1 MEAVVGDAKFGHEF
15 ECDVDAAESV
25 IEGICAVVPWAFE
38 RGGTE
43 RVGAITAEG
52 VPVADG
58 KSQPVPHAAAFDE
71 FGGVVVPEG
80 ERVAGLGAFE
90 LNVIDFRKK
99 SSHGCGLSVGLCWV
113 CRRL

>member
-1 MEAVVGDAKFGHEF
+1 
-15 ECDVDAAESV
+15 
-25 IEGICAVVPWAFE
+25 
-38 RGGTE
+38 
-43 RVGAITAEG
+43 
-52 VPVADG
+52 
-58 KSQPVPHAAAFDE
+58 
-71 FGGVVVPEG
+71 VPEG